1 MDLLLEES
9 PPQSQRPSPVS
20 PTEAQV
26 DKWDIDFHKVQDHN
40 LGILFQSSSHR
51 KGEHHHVVC
60 IYHGIAILTYAS
72 SLPEMFFTTQKSAER
87 SIMMMMKLPMKEF
100 VMKDEPRYI
109 VSAATLNTEC
119 NRTTIL

>member
-1 MDLLLEES
+1 MCS
-9 PPQSQRPSPVS
+9 
-20 PTEAQV
+20 
-26 DKWDIDFHKVQDHN
+26 
-40 LGILFQSSSHR
+40 
-51 KGEHHHVVC
+51 
-60 IYHGIAILTYAS
+60 YHGIAILTYAS